1 MELFIR
7 PDGRVRCLYGEE
19 LDLSALGPPA
29 IARASHVE
37 PDGEGRWHADLAP
50 VGGPTL
56 GPFPRRAEALAA
68 EVAWLLAHRLGV
80 PSPGTAPADVHR
92 LPPGSG
98 PPARISDPTQPPQ
111 FPGRSRMGA
120 RQKLNAAAVT
130 GAFVLAGLVGLASA
144 SWAAF
149 AVALVV
155 GLAGGLI
162 AGDIRPGG
170 GRRR

>member
-1 MELFIR
+1 
-7 PDGRVRCLYGEE
+7 
-19 LDLSALGPPA
+19 
-29 IARASHVE
+29 
-37 PDGEGRWHADLAP
+37 
-50 VGGPTL
+50 
-56 GPFPRRAEALAA
+56 
-68 EVAWLLAHRLGV
+68 
-80 PSPGTAPADVHR
+80 
-92 LPPGSG
+92 
-98 PPARISDPTQPPQ
+98 
-111 FPGRSRMGA
+111 
-120 RQKLNAAAVT
+120 LNAAAVT